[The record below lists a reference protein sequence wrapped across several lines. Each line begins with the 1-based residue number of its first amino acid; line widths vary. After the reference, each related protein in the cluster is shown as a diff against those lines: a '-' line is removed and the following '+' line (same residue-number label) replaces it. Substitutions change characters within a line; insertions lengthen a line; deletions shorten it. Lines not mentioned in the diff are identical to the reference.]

1 MFFCCIPLFK
11 PIICGLRRADTRDEF
26 TKLLR
31 MGHVLEDTS
40 PLFDIGGESNNQQ
53 PVFDADT
60 AWLHNGTLYVKP
72 FNHRVQMTAMLF
84 V

>member
-1 MFFCCIPLFK
+1 M
-11 PIICGLRRADTRDEF
+11 RDEF

-40 PLFDIGGESNNQQ
+40 PLLDIEGGSNNQQ

-60 AWLHNGTLYVKP
+60 AWLRNGTLYVKP
-72 FNHRVQMTAMLF
+72 FNHRVQMTAVLF